1 MLFREIIPE
10 DYYNGYT
17 ELMFEF
23 SKYDKKISFEEFA
36 EYISRRDMVRII
48 VAIKDNRV
56 VGAGSIF
63 KLDKLHYNPVGQIED
78 VIITERYRGTGIG
91 KQIIDRL
98 VDLGL
103 TKFHCYNVILNCL
116 EKNRGFYNKCGFE
129 MIGLEM
135 RYVINK

>member
-17 ELMFEF
+17 DLMFEF
-23 SKYDKKISFEEFA
+23 SKYDKKVSFEEFT
-36 EYISRRDMVRII
+36 EYISRRDLVRIF
-48 VAIKDNRV
+48 VAIKDNRI
-56 VGAGSIF
+56 VGAGTIF

-78 VIITERYRGTGIG
+78 VIITERHRGTGIG

-103 TKFHCYNVILNCL
+103 TKFHCYKVILNCL